1 MAKRSSRDREKH
13 KGRMAEGG
21 FFRLT
26 HFVLRSE
33 QFQALSPRAVKVF
46 MALGAEYNN
55 RNNGSLALPRSQLVA
70 RGFGRNGNQAA
81 EGLKELIAAGF
92 VICTRPGKLRV
103 GPSYYAITIEPIN
116 ASDKHQHPDELVA
129 SHLWRRKNVST
140 ETVQTPAPK
149 PCKWTPRIEPPCTKT
164 VPVATISDPIPSTKT
179 VHLYKLPSEARLC
192 SAAVGS
198 AAVACDLELAE
209 EVNLDAEEF
218 SE

>member
-1 MAKRSSRDREKH
+1 MSKRSAREKL
-13 KGRMAEGG
+13 KGRKAEGG

-26 HFVLRSE
+26 HFVLRSVE
-33 QFQALSPRAVKVF
+33 FQRLSPRAVKAF
-46 MALGAEYNN
+46 MALAAEYNGI
-55 RNNGSLALPRSQLVA
+55 NNGVLALPRSQMLA

-81 EGLKELIAAGF
+81 GGIKELIDAGF
-92 VICTRPGKLRV
+92 VVCTRPGKLKV
-103 GPSYYAITIEPIN
+103 GPSYYAITTEPID
-116 ASDKHQHPDELVA
+116 ASDKHLHPGEHVA

-149 PCKWTPRIEPPCTKT
+149 PCKWTPRIEPPSTKT

>member
-1 MAKRSSRDREKH
+1 MSKRDAREKL
-13 KGRMAEGG
+13 KGRKAEGG

-26 HFVLRSE
+26 HFVLRSVE
-33 QFQALSPRAVKVF
+33 FQQLSPRAVKAF
-46 MALGAEYNN
+46 LALAAEYNGQ
-55 RNNGSLALPRSQLVA
+55 NNGVLALPRSQMLA

-81 EGLKELIAAGF
+81 GAIKELIGAGF
-92 VICTRPGKLRV
+92 VICTRPGKLKV
-103 GPSYYAITIEPIN
+103 GPSYYAITTEPVD
-116 ASDKHQHPDELVA
+116 ASDKHQHPGQHVA
-129 SHLWRRKNVST
+129 SHHWRRKNVST

-149 PCKWTPRIEPPCTKT
+149 PCKWTPRIEPSSTKT
-164 VPVATISDPIPSTKT
+164 VPVATISNPIPSTKT

>member
-13 KGRMAEGG
+13 KGGMAEGG

-81 EGLKELIAAGF
+81 
-92 VICTRPGKLRV
+92 
-103 GPSYYAITIEPIN
+103 
-116 ASDKHQHPDELVA
+116 
-129 SHLWRRKNVST
+129 
-140 ETVQTPAPK
+140 
-149 PCKWTPRIEPPCTKT
+149 
-164 VPVATISDPIPSTKT
+164 
-179 VHLYKLPSEARLC
+179 
-192 SAAVGS
+192 
-198 AAVACDLELAE
+198 
-209 EVNLDAEEF
+209 
-218 SE
+218 